1 MSVDALHLEILP
13 PPQRRLWDELMDVPK
28 EFTLYGGTAIALHL
42 GHRNSV
48 DFDFF
53 GTQEF
58 QPQHLVEKIPFLK
71 GAEITQQAPNTLGCL
86 VERGGT
92 VQVSFFGV
100 PAIKPVREPYVARDN
115 GLKIASL
122 IDLAGMKASVV
133 QQRAEA
139 KDYIDLDAMIERKV
153 IDLPAALSAAK
164 LIYPASFNP
173 ELTLKALSYYED
185 GDLNTLPEKTK
196 SRLVE
201 AVRAVDL
208 DRLPELA
215 REGNRPEQNRG
226 YER

>member
-1 MSVDALHLEILP
+1 MSADDLHLNILP
-13 PPQRRLWDELMDVPK
+13 PSQRRLWDELIDVPK

-42 GHRNSV
+42 GHRDSV

-53 GTQEF
+53 GNKKF
-58 QPQHLVEKIPFLK
+58 QPGQLMEKIPFLK
-71 GAEITQQAPNTLGCL
+71 DAEITQQAPNTLSCL

-100 PAIKPVREPYVARDN
+100 PAIKPVRKPHIAPDN

-122 IDLAGMKASVV
+122 IDLAGMKAAVV

-139 KDYIDLDAMIERKV
+139 KDYIDLAAMIERKV
-153 IDLPAALSAAK
+153 VDLPTALSAAK

-173 ELTLKALSYYED
+173 ELTLKALSYYKD
-185 GDLNTLPEKTK
+185 GDLQAIPEKTK
-196 SRLVE
+196 ARLVE

-215 REGNRPEQNRG
+215 KERKRPENGRE